1 MGNRA
6 KMEEGNIVAAKQSPK
21 GSKPKKKQPSKGE
34 QHVAQRQRAQK
45 WRQQAKAQSHSGPRG
60 VTKSS
65 IQRDGT
71 LNATEKANM
80 IAILNK
86 ARNKKARSKGEG

>member
-21 GSKPKKKQPSKGE
+21 GSKHKKKQPSKGE
-34 QHVAQRQRAQK
+34 QHVAQRRRAQK
-45 WRQQAKAQSHSGPRG
+45 WRQQAKEQSHSGSRG